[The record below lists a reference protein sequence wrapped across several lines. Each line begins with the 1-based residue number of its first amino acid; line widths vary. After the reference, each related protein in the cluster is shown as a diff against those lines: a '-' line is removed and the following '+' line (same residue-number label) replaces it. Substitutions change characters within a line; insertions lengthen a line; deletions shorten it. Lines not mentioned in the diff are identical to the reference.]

1 MDAVK
6 TRLDEISAQIKNLEA
21 EITKFEKQEKFVK
34 SHFKLLV
41 MILGAITIAVIVLM
55 ICKYIVVGIFFFIVM
70 MSMEIWMYSFGFKE
84 NFRIDFQRRELIML
98 KKERTLL
105 MEKVAAVQKEDK
117 E

>member
-1 MDAVK
+1 MDADK
-6 TRLDEISAQIKNLEA
+6 TRLDEISAQIKSLEA

-70 MSMEIWMYSFGFKE
+70 MSMEIWMYSFGFKRNYE
-84 NFRIDFQRRELIML
+84 IDFKREEL
-98 KKERTLL
+98 KNLKIERDQLLLKE
-105 MEKVAAVQKEDK
+105 APQN
-117 E
+117 